1 MTRAV
6 NIVLIVAIALQT
18 VGCSST
24 WKPLARLDEVPVED
38 DQDYMRDQVLG
49 KLNEGMTVSITIR
62 AGTGAP
68 IKGRVIECVVE
79 EIGHTA
85 LTVTPVSSFSR
96 GIEITIRYADIVSI
110 EHRESGRAWA
120 FVTGAGVGVFLG
132 LILIG
137 WGLSGVE
144 LD

>member
-1 MTRAV
+1 MTRAIS
-6 NIVLIVAIALQT
+6 IVLIATIVLQS
-18 VGCSST
+18 VGCSS
-24 WKPLARLDEVPVED
+24 WRPLTRANEVTKDSKETS
-38 DQDYMRDQVLG
+38 MRDQVLG
-49 KLNEGMTVSITIR
+49 KLSEGMVVRIEIR
-62 AGTGAP
+62 EGSRAP
-68 IKGRVIECVVE
+68 IKRRIIECLIK

-96 GIEITIRYADIVSI
+96 GIEITLRYADIVSI

-120 FVTGAGVGVFLG
+120 FFIGAGVGVLLG

-137 WGLSGVE
+137 WGLSGIE